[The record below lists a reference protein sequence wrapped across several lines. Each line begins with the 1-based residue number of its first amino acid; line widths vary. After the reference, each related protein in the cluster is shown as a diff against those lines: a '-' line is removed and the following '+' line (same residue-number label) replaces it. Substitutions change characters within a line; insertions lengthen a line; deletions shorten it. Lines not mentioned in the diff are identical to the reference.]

1 MRAEVFAL
9 LTLVTL
15 GSVAAAQ
22 APVIR
27 QTPTLQPGDEVRIRV
42 FRDSEMSGEFG
53 IASDG
58 SLIHPVWRNL
68 KVTGIS
74 LTDVESRIRTFLQR
88 YQTEPQFVAEPLFR
102 VTIGGEVERPALYF
116 LAPDVTIG
124 QAIAIAG
131 GATERG
137 KHDQVRLLSGGQ
149 LRSIKLDG
157 NDPTANL
164 PVRSGDQL
172 IIEKRGSVFRDI
184 LAPLFAIAGSAAA
197 IINVT
202 RNR

>member
-1 MRAEVFAL
+1 MRVEVFAL

-53 IASDG
+53 IGPDG
-58 SLIHPVWRNL
+58 SLVHPVWRNV

-74 LTDVESRIRTFLQR
+74 LSDVETRIRTYLQR

-124 QAIAIAG
+124 QAVAIAG

-184 LAPLFAIAGSAAA
+184 IAPLIAVAGSAAA